1 MSGEKDELD
10 EVVGQSGLVELESF
24 LASVLAS
31 VVNGDADSSGEFD
44 AQADRL
50 DFSEGESLAE
60 SGSVTVADGLA
71 SYGGSKSIER
81 SGGSGGSSSSA
92 SGESSALASSLVEP
106 DLDVSLPVLPEVH
119 VGEYVIMLNHCQSQT
134 NI

>member
-1 MSGEKDELD
+1 MSGEKDELA
-10 EVVGQSGLVELESF
+10 EVVGQPGLVELEGF
-24 LASVLAS
+24 LTSVLAS
-31 VVNGDADSSGEFD
+31 VVDSDADSSGELN
-44 AQADRL
+44 AQTHRL
-50 DFSEGESLAE
+50 DFSEGETLAE

-71 SYGGSKSIER
+71 SYGGPKSIER
-81 SGGSGGSSSSA
+81 SRCSGGSSGPA

-106 DLDVSLPVLPEVH
+106 NLDVSLPVLPEVH